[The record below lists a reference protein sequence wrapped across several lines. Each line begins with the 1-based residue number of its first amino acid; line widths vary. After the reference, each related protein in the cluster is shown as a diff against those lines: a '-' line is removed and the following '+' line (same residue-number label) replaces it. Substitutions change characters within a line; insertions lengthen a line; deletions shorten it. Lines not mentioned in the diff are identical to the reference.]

1 MQKCIYSVPTQNNG
15 TDCGVF
21 VCRYAYNM
29 VLMQDCKF
37 TPGSIVDVISHSPA
51 FKFGMKDISR
61 IRKELSDL
69 ISNISLV
76 YLSMTST
83 NDDVA
88 STISDLVILGDEVNA
103 SVFAGFEDHG
113 RKQKKYKSPYTSP
126 HHKQST
132 KCPSRQPSPTR
143 QPFNRFGKNPI
154 AQPEAK
160 HSKKPGRQYVTRC
173 VVSRNAKN
181 MHLTIPK
188 KNRSVNQNKERKVSK
203 QFELALRSY
212 PVNDTEID
220 TLLASSIRIPE
231 SQNLA

>member
-1 MQKCIYSVPTQNNG
+1 MGLLTNS
-15 TDCGVF
+15 D
-21 VCRYAYNM
+21 
-29 VLMQDCKF
+29 VL
-37 TPGSIVDVISHSPA
+37 P
-51 FKFGMKDISR
+51 
-61 IRKELSDL
+61 
-69 ISNISLV
+69 
-76 YLSMTST
+76 
-83 NDDVA
+83 
-88 STISDLVILGDEVNA
+88 GDEVDA
-103 SVFAGFEDHG
+103 SVFAGFDDHG
-113 RKQKKYKSPYTSP
+113 GKRKKYKSPRISS
-126 HHKQST
+126 HRKQST
-132 KCPSRQPSPTR
+132 KHPSCQPSPLR
-143 QPFNRFGKNPI
+143 QPFNLFGKNPI

-160 HSKKPGRQYVTRC
+160 RSKKPGRQCVTGR